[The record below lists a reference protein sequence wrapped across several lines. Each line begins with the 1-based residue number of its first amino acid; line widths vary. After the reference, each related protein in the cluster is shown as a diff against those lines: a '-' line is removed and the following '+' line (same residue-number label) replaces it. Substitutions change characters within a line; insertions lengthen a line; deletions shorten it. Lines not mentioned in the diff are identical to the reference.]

1 MLEKHPEM
9 DIRKMGTASVVREYK
24 RFYGSKR
31 FSQDKIFPLFQ
42 MKKKTFAVF
51 MFNVF
56 LYFEEIFAKMV
67 KNYDKKKGA
76 GIKTIQGV
84 KCQVFSPSN
93 DIFREIFTI
102 AET

>member
-1 MLEKHPEM
+1 
-9 DIRKMGTASVVREYK
+9 
-24 RFYGSKR
+24 
-31 FSQDKIFPLFQ
+31 
-42 MKKKTFAVF
+42 

-67 KNYDKKKGA
+67 KNYDEKKGA

-102 AET
+102 AETWSSNV